1 MAETSSVA
9 VLAAAGLPEG
19 VSLSMVFAVLIPVA
33 LVTVLLRAL
42 PFFALKLLK
51 DSQLVGMLGITMPV
65 GVMAAL
71 VIYTLFG
78 QLEAPGG
85 LVASLIAVAVTL
97 GLHAWRRDAGLSIV
111 GGTASYMLLV
121 NLVF

>member
-1 MAETSSVA
+1 MRSGEVA

-19 VSLSMVFAVLIPVA
+19 VSLSMVFAVLLPVA
-33 LVTVLLRAL
+33 VVTVLLRQL
-42 PFFALKLLK
+42 PFSGLKLLK

-71 VIYTLFG
+71 VVYTLFG
-78 QLEAPGG
+78 QTDAPGG
-85 LVASLIAVAVTL
+85 LPASLISVAITV
-97 GLHAWRRDAGLSIV
+97 GLHAWRGDAGLSIV
-111 GGTASYMLLV
+111 GGTVSYMVLV

>member
-1 MAETSSVA
+1 MTERQVA

-19 VSLSMVFAVLIPVA
+19 VSLPMVFAVLIPVA
-33 LVTVLLRAL
+33 VVTVLLRQL
-42 PFFALKLLK
+42 PFSALKLLK

-78 QLEAPGG
+78 QANAPGG
-85 LVASLIAVAVTL
+85 LLASLISVAITV
-97 GLHAWRRDAGLSIV
+97 GLHAWRGDAGLSIV
-111 GGTASYMLLV
+111 GGTVSYMVLV
-121 NLVF
+121 NLIF